1 MTSHFLSRLCCHSR
15 SGQSKP
21 SASPLR
27 RVVRSPTPLLLLIV
41 PTEPTT
47 RDTVLPRK
55 SPTRA
60 RRHSHM
66 PYFQRF
72 LSMDFTSALYKPPL
86 PILDRQW
93 KTVANNI
100 PLLPAFI
107 ASRSSLH
114 FPGHNDER
122 SRRYAATVR
131 FYFCVSSTLITSP
144 SPPLRNQYSTLLT
157 RSACLTLQIILVGTG
172 RVIFD
177 ALCCHLS
184 RNLKAASERPSSAHA
199 IHSTLTCR
207 IFTLFSRHF
216 STASGRRSRI
226 ISHFF
231 PPSLPPALPSIFQGT
246 MMNVAAAMQPPYAF
260 ISVSL
265 LR

>member
-1 MTSHFLSRLCCHSR
+1 MPSSSLPFTSPIECLSHANALAVVLHLSLTLSDKDLRLDNSQPPLQPSAVSLIPKAVGVISQR
-15 SGQSKP
+15 REKFDESFSGAALLPLKVRKGKP

-27 RVVRSPTPLLLLIV
+27 RVVRSPLPLLIV

-47 RDTVLPRK
+47 HDTVLPRK

-72 LSMDFTSALYKPPL
+72 LSMDFASALYKPPL
-86 PILDRQW
+86 PILDRQR

-114 FPGHNDER
+114 YPGHNDER

-131 FYFCVSSTLITSP
+131 F
-144 SPPLRNQYSTLLT
+144 
-157 RSACLTLQIILVGTG
+157 
-172 RVIFD
+172 
-177 ALCCHLS
+177 
-184 RNLKAASERPSSAHA
+184 
-199 IHSTLTCR
+199 
-207 IFTLFSRHF
+207 
-216 STASGRRSRI
+216 
-226 ISHFF
+226 
-231 PPSLPPALPSIFQGT
+231 
-246 MMNVAAAMQPPYAF
+246 
-260 ISVSL
+260 
-265 LR
+265 